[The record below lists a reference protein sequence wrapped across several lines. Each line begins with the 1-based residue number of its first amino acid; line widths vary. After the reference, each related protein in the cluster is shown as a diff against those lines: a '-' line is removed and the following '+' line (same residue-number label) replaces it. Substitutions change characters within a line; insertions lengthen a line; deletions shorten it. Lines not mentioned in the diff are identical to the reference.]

1 MTQWNGASDPESSQG
16 ARLSLDR
23 RGALKAGIA
32 ACVSASG
39 STWATTAS
47 AQPTKVASGSPS
59 TLFIASHPYP
69 ERSIVNKALQNT
81 AAKIPGVLFKNL
93 EAIYGDNLRGIN
105 VEAERGAYEGIRR
118 VVFMFPTHWF
128 NLTPM
133 LKAYLNEVW
142 TVWAPGALNGKEMLV
157 VTTTG
162 ADAAAYTH
170 EGKIGLTI
178 EEVLAPM
185 RASANY
191 TGMTYL
197 KPLAFLGVTNAS
209 PEMIRSYQQALSERL
224 AEGLSAKR

>member
-1 MTQWNGASDPESSQG
+1 MERCFECRVSTRI
-16 ARLSLDR
+16 ARLFRQTRCAQGRYSGLRFSFGLNLGDKSLCRTDEGR
-23 RGALKAGIA
+23 EWLPLD
-32 ACVSASG
+32 VVHSV
-39 STWATTAS
+39 
-47 AQPTKVASGSPS
+47 P
-59 TLFIASHPYP
+59 PYP

-105 VEAERGAYEGIRR
+105 VEAERRAYEGIRR

-209 PEMIRSYQQALSERL
+209 PEMIRSYQQALFERL
-224 AEGLSAKR
+224 AEGLSATR